1 MIVLN
6 VTYSVLSLMLAA
18 YVVNALVLLVIYVS
32 GRHKYAQRLRSE
44 FRPVPESQWPTVTVQ
59 LPVYNEVDVIAR
71 LIKSACNLDYPA
83 DKLQIQ
89 VVDDST
95 DETTLVAAQLV
106 KQYQNRGVNICLVHR
121 TNRVGFKGGALREAL
136 NSATGEFI
144 AIFDSDFVPRRDFLK
159 SMIPYL
165 VNNPE
170 LGVVQSRW
178 GHLNLE
184 YSANTRAQALGI
196 DAHFAVEQTARSMTG
211 LYMNFNGSGGI
222 LRREA
227 ILDAGNWQ
235 DDTVCE
241 DLDLSYRAQLKGWK
255 ILYVPYVVSP
265 AELPAQVLAFKRQ
278 QFRWAKGSIQCA
290 MKLWRSVIHAPAS
303 HLKRASAI
311 LHLTS
316 YCTHLLLIASL
327 LVLVPQLLWDARPVH
342 WLAMFPV
349 LTLIHPA
356 MLVTAQATM
365 YPDWKRRL
373 LYLPIIMFLGTGL
386 AVNSVFAIHEAL
398 TKRNHTF
405 LRTPKFDL
413 RGKRGQWHTSR
424 YVLKLDRMFV
434 FEILLGIYAIVG
446 IIAAL
451 NRGNYGTAAF
461 VGIYAGGFIYIALA
475 QLLQSLRYSER
486 SWGAIW
492 DSIAHP
498 KKSLGSSRSD

>member
-1 MIVLN
+1 
-6 VTYSVLSLMLAA
+6 
-18 YVVNALVLLVIYVS
+18 
-32 GRHKYAQRLRSE
+32 
-44 FRPVPESQWPTVTVQ
+44 
-59 LPVYNEVDVIAR
+59 
-71 LIKSACNLDYPA
+71 
-83 DKLQIQ
+83 
-89 VVDDST
+89 
-95 DETTLVAAQLV
+95 
-106 KQYQNRGVNICLVHR
+106 
-121 TNRVGFKGGALREAL
+121 
-136 NSATGEFI
+136 
-144 AIFDSDFVPRRDFLK
+144 
-159 SMIPYL
+159 MIPYL

-222 LRREA
+222 LRKQA
-227 ILDAGNWQ
+227 ILDAGDWQ

-255 ILYVPYVVSP
+255 ILYVPHVVSP

-290 MKLWRSVIHAPAS
+290 MKLWRPVINAPAS

-365 YPDWKRRL
+365 YPDWRRRL

-386 AVNSVFAIHEAL
+386 AVNSTFAIHEAL
-398 TKRNHTF
+398 TRRNHTF

-461 VGIYAGGFIYIALA
+461 VGIYAGGFLYIALA

-498 KKSLGSSRSD
+498 KKSLGSFRSD